1 MAAQSLPHVE
11 LIFAGDSI
19 PDSRLQWS
27 QAGSLGKH
35 RTDTRD
41 APHRYRDN
49 RTNSGVPKLAQ
60 KTASPSPVEQLGM
73 LKGARSND
81 VKLRPPISC
90 ASAWSF
96 GCSFIQSTDTILP
109 KDSQIRRVVVVQMRQ
124 ESVSNVI
131 HPVPASTRARTVP

>member
-73 LKGARSND
+73 PKGARSND
-81 VKLRPPISC
+81 V
-90 ASAWSF
+90 
-96 GCSFIQSTDTILP
+96 
-109 KDSQIRRVVVVQMRQ
+109 
-124 ESVSNVI
+124 N
-131 HPVPASTRARTVP
+131 